1 MVASDI
7 DRLVSDTTNFF
18 HRSTDWSPDGGYFI
32 LDTHCTRAKE
42 QLRRKAL
49 DFHLDEDGDQRRNLG
64 SANQMQKSTYSM
76 PHNSDSI
83 SNVEGD
89 FDNLDVV
96 NHE

>member
-1 MVASDI
+1 MTTVDI
-7 DRLVSDTTNFF
+7 DRLVSDSTSFF

-32 LDTHCTRAKE
+32 LDTHCTRAME

-49 DFHLDEDGDQRRNLG
+49 DFYLVEDGNQSRNLG
-64 SANQMQKSTYSM
+64 SVNQMQKSTYSM

-89 FDNLDVV
+89 FDNLDVA